1 MELQTLHPDVLKQI
15 DSQRHADAL
24 RQSAQRRLVKAAAP
38 QPWIAQQG
46 CWVLCQIGHALVWLG
61 RRLERSMAPQ
71 AA

>member
-1 MELQTLHPDVLKQI
+1 MELQQLHPDILKQI
-15 DSQRHADAL
+15 DSQRHAEAL
-24 RQSAQRRLVKAAAP
+24 RQSAHWRQAKVAVP
-38 QPWIAQQG
+38 QPWVARQG